1 MKKQLLALATL
12 GVVGFASAGT
22 MSLIPVYLGRSAGPV
37 TIPSDGSDPAGLAPG
52 AIPAGSTD
60 ILAFAVRLSFNPAN
74 AGEDFR
80 AITFNINLP
89 AGLTIV
95 NKSGVAPT
103 ALAKAWVPNP
113 GSFALPLQGGT
124 ANPFSVNADG
134 STVNDLLALNV
145 QQAGAPNAL
154 EFQNGEPGALAGN
167 PTTMGFFFLKGTS
180 ATGEKIIASS
190 QGNGSPFS
198 FWTGNTEGA
207 GAFQT
212 VAVGVNAGSTTLQFG
227 DIPEPATL
235 SLAGIAGLG
244 LIRRRRA

>member
-60 ILAFAVRLSFNPAN
+60 ILA
-74 AGEDFR
+74 
-80 AITFNINLP
+80 
-89 AGLTIV
+89 
-95 NKSGVAPT
+95 
-103 ALAKAWVPNP
+103 LA
-113 GSFALPLQGGT
+113 
-124 ANPFSVNADG
+124 VNADG